1 MPTPPHQI
9 SIIRDL
15 DSQVPPPKDFR
26 RRRIAGRLLGI
37 GDKVH
42 IIQLGYNGTILDF
55 TPSKI
60 LVLPHDY
67 GYPDLYLSLHLWTG
81 VGISALQ
88 RVQLEELGVY
98 YFDHTLLDKGT
109 YPAPSRR
116 FQTVHRSYEWKDDKE
131 NIHCLS
137 E

>member
-1 MPTPPHQI
+1 MPTPPHCI

-15 DSQVPPPKDFR
+15 DCGVPPPQNFS

-37 GDKVH
+37 GDTVH
-42 IIQLGYNGTILDF
+42 ILQLGYNGTILDF
-55 TPSKI
+55 TSKKI

-67 GYPDLYLSLHLWTG
+67 GYPDLYLPRHLQPG
-81 VGISALQ
+81 VGINAMQ
-88 RVQLEELGVY
+88 RVRLEELGVY

-109 YPAPSRR
+109 YPAPYRR
-116 FQTVHRSYEWKDDKE
+116 FQTVHRPYEWKE
-131 NIHCLS
+131 RTSN